1 MKRAATRTPVTRP
14 PRPPPASPEVS
25 PSADVRVISPR
36 DARHRAG
43 ARAEDAAADHFVRAG
58 CTILGRNVRV
68 GRAEIDLLVRDGV
81 VIVVVEVR
89 TRGPR
94 SYQRALD
101 SIDARKRARL
111 RAAGQRLW
119 TAKFARDERIERM
132 RFDAVAVAFTPEGE
146 PLVEHIKAAF

>member
-1 MKRAATRTPVTRP
+1 MTRP
-14 PRPPPASPEVS
+14 PRRPLASSTASPS
-25 PSADVRVISPR
+25 PELRVIRPR

-43 ARAEDAAADHFVRAG
+43 ARAEDAAADHFVRMG

-111 RAAGQRLW
+111 RAAGQTLW
-119 TAKFARDERIERM
+119 TSKFARDERIERM
-132 RFDAVAVAFTPEGE
+132 RFDAVAVAFTPDGD

>member
-1 MKRAATRTPVTRP
+1 M
-14 PRPPPASPEVS
+14 
-25 PSADVRVISPR
+25 
-36 DARHRAG
+36 G
-43 ARAEDAAADHFVRAG
+43 N
-58 CTILGRNVRV
+58 TILGRNVRV
-68 GRAEIDLLVRDGV
+68 GRAEIDLLVRDGA

-111 RAAGQRLW
+111 RLAGQRLW
-119 TAKFARDERIERM
+119 ISKFARDEAIERM
-132 RFDAVAVAFTPEGE
+132 RFDAVAVVFTPEGE

>member
-1 MKRAATRTPVTRP
+1 MTRP
-14 PRPPPASPEVS
+14 PRPPPASPEAFSS
-25 PSADVRVISPR
+25 PDIRVIQPR

-43 ARAEDAAADHFVRAG
+43 ARAEDAAADHFVRMG

-68 GRAEIDLLVRDGV
+68 GRAEIDLLVRDGA
-81 VIVVVEVR
+81 VIAVVEVR

-111 RAAGQRLW
+111 RAAGQTLW
-119 TAKFARDERIERM
+119 TSRFVRDESIERM
-132 RFDAVAVAFTPEGE
+132 RFDAVAVAFTPDGE
-146 PLVEHIKAAF
+146 PRVEHIKAAF

>member
-1 MKRAATRTPVTRP
+1 MTRP
-14 PRPPPASPEVS
+14 PRLPRPPPASSSARS
-25 PSADVRVISPR
+25 PSPHVRALPPR

-43 ARAEDAAADHFVRAG
+43 ARAEDAAADHFVRMG
-58 CTILGRNVRV
+58 NTILGRNVRV
-68 GRAEIDLLVRDGV
+68 GRAEIDLLVRDGA

-111 RAAGQRLW
+111 RLAGQRLW
-119 TAKFARDERIERM
+119 ISKFARDEAIERM
-132 RFDAVAVAFTPEGE
+132 RFDAVAVVFTPEGE

>member
-1 MKRAATRTPVTRP
+1 MTRP
-14 PRPPPASPEVS
+14 PRRPLASSAISPSPEL
-25 PSADVRVISPR
+25 RVLRPR

-43 ARAEDAAADHFVRAG
+43 ARAEDAAANHFIRIG

-111 RAAGQRLW
+111 RAAGQTLW
-119 TAKFARDERIERM
+119 TSKFARDERVERM
-132 RFDAVAVAFTPEGE
+132 RFDAVAVAFTPDGD